1 MLKIKGY
8 KRGTLLQEY
17 FLNPHFDKVASKKDK
32 LKVSE
37 LLNTMGVG
45 NMSQPMQNQQI
56 PDKEELKVKIQKQSM
71 DCHNQ

>member
-1 MLKIKGY
+1 M
-8 KRGTLLQEY
+8 
-17 FLNPHFDKVASKKDK
+17 
-32 LKVSE
+32 SE

-56 PDKEELKVKIQKQSM
+56 PDKEELKVKIQQQSM